1 MMEDLYNND
10 TKFMAF
16 LIKEICDYAVDN
28 NMSPDDTIK
37 TIATNL
43 LTLLS
48 ISTFEHWQ
56 KEEEKKE

>member
-1 MMEDLYNND
+1 MKDLSND
-10 TKFMAF
+10 AKFMAF

-28 NMSPDDTIK
+28 GMSPDDTIK

-48 ISTFEHWQ
+48 ISTFEHWH
-56 KEEEKKE
+56 KEETNDA